1 MKILHIVPT
10 YVPAY
15 RYGGPIESVHNLN
28 VGLVKAGADVTV
40 YTTNIDGFGVLDMP
54 LNREINMDG
63 VKIWYF
69 PITFRPWQ
77 YSYNLHKFLVKN
89 AENFD
94 LIHITSVFLS
104 ISTLGAY
111 YAKKLKKPYVIS
123 PRGNLMISPL
133 NKGRMKWF
141 KKWLYILFIE
151 RRNLRDADVV
161 HFTVSSE
168 KDDYIKN
175 KFPYKRL
182 IVLPNIINASRFN
195 RTDIIPAYLRNR
207 FNLQIDKKIVLY
219 LGRLNWIK
227 GFDTLIPSFKKVIEK
242 EPKAVLIIVGG
253 DDNGYKKS
261 IVDLIEKNNL
271 VEFVL
276 FTGALTGN
284 EKKSAL
290 SDSDLF
296 ILPSYSESFG
306 MAAIEAMFFEVPV
319 IVTEGVGIASI
330 IKKAKAGIVIKKD
343 EKELSRAIIA
353 VLSNMDKFKEMRKLG
368 KRLVEREF
376 SQNRIAKQ
384 FIMEYRM
391 IINGYKK

>member
-141 KKWLYILFIE
+141 KKWLYILFILSINCE
-151 RRNLRDADVV
+151 L
-161 HFTVSSE
+161 
-168 KDDYIKN
+168 
-175 KFPYKRL
+175 L
-182 IVLPNIINASRFN
+182 IINC
-195 RTDIIPAYLRNR
+195 
-207 FNLQIDKKIVLY
+207 
-219 LGRLNWIK
+219 
-227 GFDTLIPSFKKVIEK
+227 
-242 EPKAVLIIVGG
+242 
-253 DDNGYKKS
+253 
-261 IVDLIEKNNL
+261 
-271 VEFVL
+271 
-276 FTGALTGN
+276 
-284 EKKSAL
+284 
-290 SDSDLF
+290 
-296 ILPSYSESFG
+296 
-306 MAAIEAMFFEVPV
+306 
-319 IVTEGVGIASI
+319 
-330 IKKAKAGIVIKKD
+330 
-343 EKELSRAIIA
+343 
-353 VLSNMDKFKEMRKLG
+353 
-368 KRLVEREF
+368 
-376 SQNRIAKQ
+376 
-384 FIMEYRM
+384 
-391 IINGYKK
+391 